1 MNGQSRYI
9 VNIVHTRDRTK
20 KQKHNKTQTNK
31 TMKNTNPT
39 KIRGEP
45 RCSRRESI
53 FLLYN
58 LIFVMTSFTNDEK
71 YQPSAMN
78 DILYNTVKKCTN
90 TDHKDIYKQIIYY
103 WYTIY
108 IYANSNCPTDTFHW
122 NRHQETCLYKV
133 WFLVWKL
140 FIK

>member
-9 VNIVHTRDRTK
+9 VNIVHTRHRTK

-31 TMKNTNPT
+31 TMKNTTPPKT
-39 KIRGEP
+39 RGEP

-78 DILYNTVKKCTN
+78 E
-90 TDHKDIYKQIIYY
+90 QI
-103 WYTIY
+103 
-108 IYANSNCPTDTFHW
+108 
-122 NRHQETCLYKV
+122 RHSV
-133 WFLVWKL
+133 
-140 FIK
+140 

>member
-9 VNIVHTRDRTK
+9 VNIVHRTK

-39 KIRGEP
+39 KTRGEP
-45 RCSRRESI
+45 RCSGRESI

-71 YQPSAMN
+71 YQPSAM
-78 DILYNTVKKCTN
+78 
-90 TDHKDIYKQIIYY
+90 HEQI
-103 WYTIY
+103 
-108 IYANSNCPTDTFHW
+108 
-122 NRHQETCLYKV
+122 RHYV
-133 WFLVWKL
+133 
-140 FIK
+140 